1 MAEAAAEALILAEE
15 AFKMAR
21 FSQAF
26 LQGLLRPTYE
36 QGLFNVAQ
44 QAADLPRQRQEA
56 KRMQDLQKGLFGLEQ
71 MAASGQLTPEMY
83 QQALGRYS
91 NLITD
96 DRSAQMIR
104 QTMGRVSADVRG
116 ASQFEA
122 GVEINAI
129 RERMYEV
136 ARSELPEAEKNRRL
150 AELQVEANQAAKEGR
165 LDPMEVG
172 NLLRSVK
179 QDMFAREQQN
189 LEAQRVAERHQITL
203 EEAEMRVEKFQRWRD
218 QGWFEELKMRV
229 DGQVLKDQELKIKA
243 RGKQLTRDQFIQQ
256 YGSEKSYVYD
266 EIEAE
271 NLEIANRISDAR
283 EMQKSGK
290 FTYSDDELKA
300 FGFNSVEIEA
310 LKNSPARDANATVL
324 RRVAQIPTVT
334 KPNAAMVARIADAL
348 LIDVMT
354 EENLDFDETD
364 DLAKGKAIASKR
376 ALRVQELMMQ
386 GKTFDEAIADDSV
399 STTAQT
405 DPSDDI
411 DAVLSQALE
420 MLGEAD

>member
-1 MAEAAAEALILAEE
+1 MYQEALG
-15 AFKMAR
+15 
-21 FSQAF
+21 S
-26 LQGLLRPTYE
+26 
-36 QGLFNVAQ
+36 
-44 QAADLPRQRQEA
+44 
-56 KRMQDLQKGLFGLEQ
+56 
-71 MAASGQLTPEMY
+71 
-83 QQALGRYS
+83 YS

-96 DRSAQMIR
+96 DKSAQLVR
-104 QTMGRVSADVRG
+104 ETMGRVSEDVRG

-122 GVEINAI
+122 GVEVNAI

-179 QDMFAREQQN
+179 QDMFARDQQQ

-203 EEAEMRVEKFQRWRD
+203 DEAEMRVEKFERWRA
-218 QGWFEELKMRV
+218 QGWFEELKTNV
-229 DGQVLKDQELKIKA
+229 EGQILRDQQLKTNA
-243 RGKQLTRDQFIQQ
+243 RGKQLSREQFIQQ
-256 YGSEKSYVYD
+256 YGSDKSYLYD

-290 FTYSDDELKA
+290 FTYSDDELNA
-300 FGFNSVEIEA
+300 LGFNSDEIKA
-310 LKNSPARDANATVL
+310 LRDSPASNANAAVL

-354 EENLDFDETD
+354 EEDLDFDETD
-364 DLAKGKAIASKR
+364 DLAKGKAIASKK

-386 GKTFDEAIADDSV
+386 GKTFDEAISDDSV
-399 STTAQT
+399 STTAKT
-405 DPSDDI
+405 DPSESI
-411 DAVLSQALE
+411 DAVLSQAME
-420 MLGEAD
+420 MLSEVN

>member
-1 MAEAAAEALILAEE
+1 
-15 AFKMAR
+15 MAR
-21 FSQAF
+21 FGRNLLGDLANPAF
-26 LQGLLRPTYE
+26 AG
-36 QGLFNVAQ
+36 GLFTAGQ
-44 QAADLPRQRQEA
+44 QLASAPRRREEA
-56 KRMQDLQKGLFGLEQ
+56 RRTQQLQKGLLGLEQ

-83 QQALGRYS
+83 QEALGSYS

-96 DRSAQMIR
+96 DKSAQLVR
-104 QTMGRVSADVRG
+104 ETMGRVSEDVRG

-203 EEAEMRVEKFQRWRD
+203 DEAEMRVEKFNRWRD
-218 QGWFEELKMRV
+218 QGWFEELKTEV
-229 DGQVLKDQELKIKA
+229 EGQILRDQQLKTNA
-243 RGKQLTRDQFIQQ
+243 RGKQLSREQFVQQ
-256 YGSEKSYVYD
+256 YGSDKSYLYD

-300 FGFNSVEIEA
+300 LGFNSVEIKA
-310 LKNSPARDANATVL
+310 LKDSPARDANAAVL
-324 RRVAQIPTVT
+324 RRVSQIPTVT

-354 EENLDFDETD
+354 EEDLDFDETD

-376 ALRVQELMMQ
+376 ALKVQELMMQ
-386 GKTFDEAIADDSV
+386 GKTFEEAIADESV
-399 STTAQT
+399 STTAQA
-405 DPSDDI
+405 DPSESI
-411 DAVLSQALE
+411 DAVISQALE

>member
-1 MAEAAAEALILAEE
+1 
-15 AFKMAR
+15 MAR
-21 FSQAF
+21 FGRNLLGDLANPAF
-26 LQGLLRPTYE
+26 AG
-36 QGLFNVAQ
+36 GLFTAGQ
-44 QAADLPRQRQEA
+44 QLASAPRRREEA
-56 KRMQDLQKGLFGLEQ
+56 RRTQQLQKGLLGLEQ

-83 QQALGRYS
+83 QEALGSYS

-96 DRSAQMIR
+96 DKSAQLIR
-104 QTMGRVSADVRG
+104 ETMGRVSEDVRG

-203 EEAEMRVEKFQRWRD
+203 EEAEMRVEKFNRWRD
-218 QGWFEELKMRV
+218 QGWFEELKTNV
-229 DGQVLKDQELKIKA
+229 EGQILTDQQLKTDA
-243 RGKQLTRDQFIQQ
+243 RGKQLSREQFVQQ
-256 YGSEKSYVYD
+256 YGSDKSYLYD

-290 FTYSDDELKA
+290 FTYSDDELNA
-300 FGFNSVEIEA
+300 LGFNSVEIKA
-310 LKNSPARDANATVL
+310 LRDSPARDANAAVL
-324 RRVAQIPTVT
+324 RRVSQIPTVT

-354 EENLDFDETD
+354 EEDLDFDETD

-376 ALRVQELMMQ
+376 ALKVQELMMQ
-386 GKTFDEAIADDSV
+386 GKTFEEAIADESV
-399 STTAQT
+399 STTAQA
-405 DPSDDI
+405 DPSENI

-420 MLGEAD
+420 MLSEAD

>member
-1 MAEAAAEALILAEE
+1 
-15 AFKMAR
+15 MAR
-21 FSQAF
+21 FGRNLLGDLANPAF
-26 LQGLLRPTYE
+26 AG
-36 QGLFNVAQ
+36 GLFTAGQ
-44 QAADLPRQRQEA
+44 QLASAPRRREEA
-56 KRMQDLQKGLFGLEQ
+56 RRTQQLQKGLLGLEQ

-83 QQALGRYS
+83 QEALGSYS

-96 DRSAQMIR
+96 DKSAQLVR
-104 QTMGRVSADVRG
+104 ETMGRVSEDVRG

-179 QDMFAREQQN
+179 QDMFARDQQK

-203 EEAEMRVEKFQRWRD
+203 EEAEMRVEKFNRWRD
-218 QGWFEELKMRV
+218 QGWFEELKTNV
-229 DGQVLKDQELKIKA
+229 EGQILRDQQLKTNA
-243 RGKQLTRDQFIQQ
+243 RGKQLSREQFVQQ
-256 YGSEKSYVYD
+256 YGSDKSYLYD

-300 FGFNSVEIEA
+300 LGFNSVEIKA
-310 LKNSPARDANATVL
+310 LKDSPARDANAAVL
-324 RRVAQIPTVT
+324 RRVSQIPTVT

-354 EENLDFDETD
+354 EEDLDFDETD

-376 ALRVQELMMQ
+376 ALKVQELMMQ
-386 GKTFDEAIADDSV
+386 GKTFEEAIADESV
-399 STTAQT
+399 STTAQA
-405 DPSDDI
+405 DPSESI